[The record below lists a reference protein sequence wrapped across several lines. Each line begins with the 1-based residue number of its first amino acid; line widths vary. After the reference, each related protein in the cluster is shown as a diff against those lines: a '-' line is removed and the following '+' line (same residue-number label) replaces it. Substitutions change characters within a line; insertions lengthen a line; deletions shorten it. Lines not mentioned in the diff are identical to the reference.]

1 MTESPE
7 ERKIREELEETKK
20 ELEREQILR
29 RHEREQSEIRQEVR
43 ERKAADNTAQIVL
56 FGGCALAILVALF
69 K

>member
-7 ERKIREELEETKK
+7 ERKIREELEATKK

-29 RHEREQSEIRQEVR
+29 RQEREQSEIRQGVR

>member
-7 ERKIREELEETKK
+7 ERKIREELEATKK

-29 RHEREQSEIRQEVR
+29 RHEREQSEIRQGVR
-43 ERKAADNTAQIVL
+43 ERRAADHTAQIVL
-56 FGGCALAILVALF
+56 FGGSALAILVALF